1 LLQYINLV
9 FIARCILV
17 RFLVRHFL
25 QMGGSTSK
33 PTVDSGVYLRQAEE
47 QLKPLSTIPE
57 AAAQA
62 VQAQALQA
70 KALAEQ
76 AAAAAEAQSGRAW
89 FYLKSLGI
97 FVGIAGLILAI
108 LYLIDYIGI
117 TYYNRSIIGL
127 LRIVQEPASQ
137 PTPDKSTAPTDSTK
151 SPPASSAST
160 QKIEFNPV
168 FNQLYNLVTGSAG
181 SGDLLPKL
189 QDATK
194 QSLIPGSSA
203 PLSSDT
209 QGAYGM
215 QVWMFVKD
223 WNYGFGKEK
232 IVLSRADPTNQN
244 VLNPKVSLHPTDNTL
259 KVSVSIFP
267 DSEGSAGKTEP
278 APAASGGS
286 STDDVFTCEVPNIP
300 LQSWFSLGVSVF
312 GRNLDIYI
320 DGKLVKSCF
329 LPGVPKPATG
339 DITLSPSGG
348 FSGYLCNFNYYARML
363 TPGDAAN
370 FHGAGTTCQNKVPT
384 NGTGGGTA
392 GTGYAV
398 KFGVYDMQGK
408 EVQEYTF

>member
-1 LLQYINLV
+1 
-9 FIARCILV
+9 
-17 RFLVRHFL
+17 
-25 QMGGSTSK
+25 MGGSTSK
-33 PTVDSGVYLRQAEE
+33 PTVDSGVYLQQAEA
-47 QLKPLSTIPE
+47 QLRPLSTIPE
-57 AAAQA
+57 AAAKA

-70 KALAEQ
+70 KAMAEE
-76 AAAAAEAQSGRAW
+76 AAAVATQQSGRAW
-89 FYLKSLGI
+89 FYAQTFGIILFGAAVILG
-97 FVGIAGLILAI
+97 A
-108 LYLIDYIGI
+108 LYLIDYIGV

-127 LRIVQEPASQ
+127 LRIVQEPA
-137 PTPDKSTAPTDSTK
+137 PPDSSGVQSTK
-151 SPPASSAST
+151 PPT
-160 QKIEFNPV
+160 QKVAANPV

-181 SGDLLPKL
+181 SGDLLPQL

-194 QSLIPGSSA
+194 QSIIQSSSA

-209 QGAYGM
+209 QGAFSM
-215 QVWMFVKD
+215 QWWMFVKD
-223 WNYGFGKEK
+223 WNYGFGKDK
-232 IVLSRADPTNQN
+232 VVLSRADPTNQN

-259 KVSVSIFP
+259 RVSVSIFP
-267 DSEGSAGKTEP
+267 ESESAGSKAEP
-278 APAASGGS
+278 APATSGGS
-286 STDDVFTCEVPNIP
+286 ATDDVYVCEIPNIP
-300 LQSWFSLGVSVF
+300 LQTWFSAGVSVF
-312 GRNLDIYI
+312 GRNLDVYI

-363 TPGDAAN
+363 TPGDASN
-370 FHGAGTTCQNKVPT
+370 FHGAGTSCQSKVPT

>member
-1 LLQYINLV
+1 
-9 FIARCILV
+9 
-17 RFLVRHFL
+17 
-25 QMGGSTSK
+25 MGGSTSK
-33 PTVDSGVYLRQAEE
+33 PTIDPSVYMKQAEE
-47 QLKPLSTIPE
+47 QLKPLSIIPE
-57 AAAQA
+57 ASAQV

-76 AAAAAEAQSGRAW
+76 AAGIAREQTGWAW
-89 FYLKSLGI
+89 FYVKSLGI
-97 FVGIAGLILAI
+97 FIGVAGLILGI

-127 LRIVQEPASQ
+127 LRIIQEPA
-137 PTPDKSTAPTDSTK
+137 
-151 SPPASSAST
+151 PPASGQSGGSDKAPPPPT
-160 QKIEFNPV
+160 QKVAFNPV
-168 FNQLYNLVTGSAG
+168 FNQIYNTLTGSAG

-194 QSLIPGSSA
+194 QSLIPGTSA

-209 QGAYGM
+209 QGAFSM
-215 QVWMFVKD
+215 QWWMFVKD

-232 IVLSRADPTNQN
+232 VVLSRADPTNQN

-259 KVSVSIFP
+259 RVSVSVFP

-278 APAASGGS
+278 APADSGGA
-286 STDDVFTCEVPNIP
+286 STDDVFLCEVPNIP
-300 LQSWFSLGVSVF
+300 LQSWFSVGVSVF

-363 TPGDAAN
+363 TPGDASTFN
-370 FHGAGTTCQNKVPT
+370 GAGTTCQNQVPT

-392 GTGYAV
+392 STGYAV

>member
-1 LLQYINLV
+1 
-9 FIARCILV
+9 
-17 RFLVRHFL
+17 
-25 QMGGSTSK
+25 MGGSTSK
-33 PTVDSGVYLRQAEE
+33 PTVVDSSVYARQAEE

-70 KALAEQ
+70 KALAEE
-76 AAAAAEAQSGRAW
+76 AANVAREQSGQAW
-89 FYLKSLGI
+89 TYVKYIGG
-97 FVGIAGLILAI
+97 FVGVAGLILAI
-108 LYLIDYIGI
+108 LYLVDWIGV
-117 TYYNRSIIGL
+117 TYYKRSFIGL
-127 LRIVQEPASQ
+127 IVLEPAPSSVSTTGPTGTTSQ
-137 PTPDKSTAPTDSTK
+137 PPTQQVK
-151 SPPASSAST
+151 
-160 QKIEFNPV
+160 FNPV
-168 FNQLYNLVTGSAG
+168 LSNLYNWLTGSAG

-194 QSLIPGSSA
+194 QSLISGTSA

-215 QVWMFVKD
+215 QWWMFVKD

-232 IVLSRADPTNQN
+232 VVLSRADPTNQN

-259 KVSVSIFP
+259 VVSVSVFP

-300 LQSWFSLGVSVF
+300 LQAWFSVGVSVF

-363 TPGDAAN
+363 TPGDASN
-370 FHGAGTTCQNKVPT
+370 FNGAGTTCQDKVPT

-392 GTGYAV
+392 GSGYSV

>member
-1 LLQYINLV
+1 
-9 FIARCILV
+9 
-17 RFLVRHFL
+17 
-25 QMGGSTSK
+25 MGGSTSK
-33 PTVDSGVYLRQAEE
+33 PTVDSSIYLRQAEE

-70 KALAEQ
+70 RALAEQ
-76 AAAAAEAQSGRAW
+76 ATAYAEQQSGWAW
-89 FYLKSLGI
+89 FYVKTMG
-97 FVGIAGLILAI
+97 FVVGIAALVLGI
-108 LYLIDYIGI
+108 LYTIDYIGI

-127 LRIVQEPASQ
+127 LRIVQEPA
-137 PTPDKSTAPTDSTK
+137 
-151 SPPASSAST
+151 PASSPSSPDKASKPAAP
-160 QKIEFNPV
+160 QKVAFNPV
-168 FNQLYNLVTGSAG
+168 FNQIYNAITGSAG

-209 QGAYGM
+209 QGAYSM
-215 QVWMFVKD
+215 QWWMFVKD

-232 IVLSRADPTNQN
+232 TVLSRADPTNQA

-259 KVSVSIFP
+259 RVSVSIFP
-267 DSEGSAGKTEP
+267 ESDGAGSKTEP
-278 APAASGGS
+278 APATSGGS
-286 STDDVFTCEVPNIP
+286 ATDDVYVCEIPNIP
-300 LQSWFSLGVSVF
+300 LQAWASLGVSVF
-312 GRNLDIYI
+312 GRNLDVYI

-339 DITLSPSGG
+339 DITLSPNGG

-363 TPGDAAN
+363 TPGDAST
-370 FHGAGTTCQNKVPT
+370 FHGAGTTCQSMVPT

-392 GTGYAV
+392 GTGYSV

-408 EVQEYTF
+408 EVQEYAF

>member
-1 LLQYINLV
+1 
-9 FIARCILV
+9 
-17 RFLVRHFL
+17 
-25 QMGGSTSK
+25 MGGSTSK
-33 PTVDSGVYLRQAEE
+33 PVVDSSVYAKQAEE

-76 AAAAAEAQSGRAW
+76 AATLAQAQTGWAW
-89 FYLKSLGI
+89 FYVKTIGGFVVLAAVILGI
-97 FVGIAGLILAI
+97 
-108 LYLIDYIGI
+108 LYTIDYLGI

-127 LRIVQEPASQ
+127 LRIVPGSDSKPVQSAGPV
-137 PTPDKSTAPTDSTK
+137 APTNGTT
-151 SPPASSAST
+151 PPATAST
-160 QKIEFNPV
+160 TQKVAFNPI
-168 FNQLYNLVTGSAG
+168 FSNLYNTLTGSAG
-181 SGDLLPKL
+181 SGDLLPQL

-194 QSLIPGSSA
+194 QSLIPGTSA

-209 QGAYGM
+209 QGAFSM
-215 QVWMFVKD
+215 QFWMFVKD

-232 IVLSRADPTNQN
+232 VVLTRADPTNQN
-244 VLNPKVSLHPTDNTL
+244 VLNPKVSLHPTDNTMR
-259 KVSVSIFP
+259 VSVSIFP

-286 STDDVFTCEVPNIP
+286 ATDDVFVCEVPNIP
-300 LQSWFSLGVSVF
+300 LQSWFSVGVSVF
-312 GRNLDIYI
+312 GRNLDVYI

-363 TPGDAAN
+363 TPGDSAN
-370 FHGAGTTCQNKVPT
+370 FHGAGTPCQNKVPT

>member
-1 LLQYINLV
+1 
-9 FIARCILV
+9 
-17 RFLVRHFL
+17 
-25 QMGGSTSK
+25 MGGSTSK
-33 PTVDSGVYLRQAEE
+33 PTVDPSVYAKQAEE

-76 AAAAAEAQSGRAW
+76 AASAAQAQTGWAW
-89 FYLKSLGI
+89 FYLKSIGW
-97 FVGIAGLILAI
+97 FVGIAGLILAV
-108 LYLIDYIGI
+108 LYLVDYIGI

-127 LRIVQEPASQ
+127 LRLVPEGSDGNRLQTSGGLPPSGATGPTGPTSQAAAAS
-137 PTPDKSTAPTDSTK
+137 
-151 SPPASSAST
+151 ST
-160 QKIEFNPV
+160 QKVAFNPV
-168 FNQLYNLVTGSAG
+168 FSQLYNAITGSAG

-194 QSLIPGSSA
+194 QSLIPGTSA

-209 QGAYGM
+209 QGAFGM
-215 QVWMFVKD
+215 QWWMFVKD

-232 IVLSRADPTNQN
+232 VVLTRADPTNQN

-259 KVSVSIFP
+259 RVSVSVFP

-278 APAASGGS
+278 APATGDGS
-286 STDDVFTCEVPNIP
+286 STDDVFLCEVPNIP
-300 LQSWFSLGVSVF
+300 LQAWFSVGVSVF

-348 FSGYLCNFNYYARML
+348 FSGYLCNFNYFARML
-363 TPGDAAN
+363 TPGDTSN
-370 FHGAGTTCQNKVPT
+370 FHGAGTPCQDKVPT

>member
-1 LLQYINLV
+1 
-9 FIARCILV
+9 
-17 RFLVRHFL
+17 
-25 QMGGSTSK
+25 MGGSTSK
-33 PTVDSGVYLRQAEE
+33 PVVDSSIYAKQAEE

-76 AAAAAEAQSGRAW
+76 AATLAQAQTGWAW
-89 FYLKSLGI
+89 FYFKTLGYL
-97 FVGIAGLILAI
+97 VVLAAVVLGV
-108 LYLIDYIGI
+108 LYAIDAIGI
-117 TYYNRSIIGL
+117 KYYNRSIIGL
-127 LRIVQEPASQ
+127 LRIVQEPAATPPVQGKGPTTPTEQ
-137 PTPDKSTAPTDSTK
+137 PAKQTIA
-151 SPPASSAST
+151 
-160 QKIEFNPV
+160 FNPV
-168 FNQLYNLVTGSAG
+168 FSQLYNTLTGSAG

-194 QSLIPGSSA
+194 QSLIPGTSA

-209 QGAYGM
+209 QGAFSM
-215 QVWMFVKD
+215 QWWMFVKD

-232 IVLSRADPTNQN
+232 VVLSRADPTNQN
-244 VLNPKVSLHPTDNTL
+244 VLNPKVSMHPTDNTL
-259 KVSVSIFP
+259 KVSVSVFP

-278 APAASGGS
+278 APAASGGAA
-286 STDDVFTCEVPNIP
+286 TDDVFVCEVPNIP
-300 LQSWFSLGVSVF
+300 LQSWFSVGVSVF
-312 GRNLDIYI
+312 GRNLDVYI

-363 TPGDAAN
+363 TPGDSAN

-392 GTGYAV
+392 STGYAV

>member
-1 LLQYINLV
+1 
-9 FIARCILV
+9 
-17 RFLVRHFL
+17 
-25 QMGGSTSK
+25 MGGSTSK
-33 PTVDSGVYLRQAEE
+33 PTIDASVYSRQAEE

-70 KALAEQ
+70 KALAEE
-76 AAAAAEAQSGRAW
+76 AANVAREQSGQAW
-89 FYLKSLGI
+89 FYLKYIGG

-108 LYLIDYIGI
+108 LYLIDYIGVE
-117 TYYNRSIIGL
+117 YYNKSWIGL
-127 LRIVQEPASQ
+127 IRIVEEPAKSSVSTTG
-137 PTPDKSTAPTDSTK
+137 PTGPGGQQSAAPSTK
-151 SPPASSAST
+151 RV
-160 QKIEFNPV
+160 EFNPV
-168 FNQLYNLVTGSAG
+168 LSNFYNWLTGSAG

-194 QSLIPGSSA
+194 QSLISGTSA

-209 QGAYGM
+209 QGAFGM
-215 QVWMFVKD
+215 QWWMFVKD

-232 IVLSRADPTNQN
+232 VVLTRADPTNSN

-278 APAASGGS
+278 APAASDGS
-286 STDDVFTCEVPNIP
+286 STDDVFSCEVPNIP
-300 LQSWFSLGVSVF
+300 LQAWFSVGVSVF

-363 TPGDAAN
+363 TPGDASTFN
-370 FHGAGTTCQNKVPT
+370 GAGTPCQSQVPT

-392 GTGYAV
+392 GSGYSV

>member
-1 LLQYINLV
+1 
-9 FIARCILV
+9 
-17 RFLVRHFL
+17 
-25 QMGGSTSK
+25 MGGSTSK
-33 PTVDSGVYLRQAEE
+33 PTIVDSSVYARQAEE
-47 QLKPLSTIPE
+47 QLKPLSIVPE

-76 AAAAAEAQSGRAW
+76 AASIAQEQSGRAW
-89 FYLKSLGI
+89 TYVKYIGG
-97 FVGIAGLILAI
+97 FVGVAGLILAI
-108 LYLIDYIGI
+108 LYLIDYIGV
-117 TYYNRSIIGL
+117 TYYNRSFIGL
-127 LRIVQEPASQ
+127 IRIVDEPAPSSVSTTG
-137 PTPDKSTAPTDSTK
+137 PTGPTGPGGQTSGAPSTK
-151 SPPASSAST
+151 RV
-160 QKIEFNPV
+160 EFNPV
-168 FNQLYNLVTGSAG
+168 LSNLYNWITGSAG

-194 QSLIPGSSA
+194 QSLISGTSA

-209 QGAYGM
+209 QGAFGM
-215 QVWMFVKD
+215 QWWMFVKD

-232 IVLSRADPTNQN
+232 VVLSRADPTNQN

-259 KVSVSIFP
+259 VVSVSVFP

-278 APAASGGS
+278 APAASGGT

-300 LQSWFSLGVSVF
+300 LQAWFSVGVSVF

-363 TPGDAAN
+363 TPGDASN
-370 FHGAGTTCQNKVPT
+370 FNGAGTTCQDKVPT

-392 GTGYAV
+392 GSGYSV

>member
-1 LLQYINLV
+1 
-9 FIARCILV
+9 
-17 RFLVRHFL
+17 
-25 QMGGSTSK
+25 MGGSTSK
-33 PTVDSGVYLRQAEE
+33 PTVDSSIYLRQAEE

-70 KALAEQ
+70 RALAEQ
-76 AAAAAEAQSGRAW
+76 ATAYAEQQSGWAW
-89 FYLKSLGI
+89 FYVKTMG
-97 FVGIAGLILAI
+97 FVVGIAALVLGI
-108 LYLIDYIGI
+108 LYTIDYIGI

-127 LRIVQEPASQ
+127 LRIVQEPA
-137 PTPDKSTAPTDSTK
+137 
-151 SPPASSAST
+151 PASSPSSPDKASKPAAP
-160 QKIEFNPV
+160 QKLAFNPV
-168 FNQLYNLVTGSAG
+168 FNQIYNAITGSAG

-209 QGAYGM
+209 QGAYSM
-215 QVWMFVKD
+215 QWWMFVKD

-232 IVLSRADPTNQN
+232 TVLSRADPTNQA

-259 KVSVSIFP
+259 RVSVSIFP
-267 DSEGSAGKTEP
+267 ESDGAGSKTEP
-278 APAASGGS
+278 APATSGGS
-286 STDDVFTCEVPNIP
+286 ATDDVYVCEIPNIP
-300 LQSWFSLGVSVF
+300 LQAWASLGVSVF
-312 GRNLDIYI
+312 GRNLDVYI

-339 DITLSPSGG
+339 DITLSPNGG

-363 TPGDAAN
+363 TPGDAST
-370 FHGAGTTCQNKVPT
+370 FHGAGTTCQSMVPT

-392 GTGYAV
+392 GTGYSV

-408 EVQEYTF
+408 EVQEYAF

>member
-1 LLQYINLV
+1 
-9 FIARCILV
+9 
-17 RFLVRHFL
+17 
-25 QMGGSTSK
+25 MGGSTSK
-33 PTVDSGVYLRQAEE
+33 PTIDPSVYSRQAEE
-47 QLKPLSTIPE
+47 QLRPLSTIPE

-70 KALAEQ
+70 RALAEQ
-76 AAAAAEAQSGRAW
+76 AASIAQEQSGWAW
-89 FYLKSLGI
+89 FYVKSLGM
-97 FVGIAGLILAI
+97 FVGIAGLVLGI

-127 LRIVQEPASQ
+127 IVREPSNSPATPPSSG
-137 PTPDKSTAPTDSTK
+137 PTGPSGPSGPSGPTGPVSDKLVFS
-151 SPPASSAST
+151 
-160 QKIEFNPV
+160 PV
-168 FNQLYNLVTGSAG
+168 FSNMYNWITGSAG

-194 QSLIPGSSA
+194 QSLIPGTSA

-209 QGAYGM
+209 QGAFSM
-215 QVWMFVKD
+215 QWWMFVKD

-232 IVLSRADPTNQN
+232 TVLTRADPTNQN

-259 KVSVSIFP
+259 RVSVSVFP
-267 DSEGSAGKTEP
+267 DSEGSSGKTEP
-278 APAASGGS
+278 APATSGGS
-286 STDDVFTCEVPNIP
+286 STDDVFLCEVPNIP
-300 LQSWFSLGVSVF
+300 LQSWFSVGLSVF

-339 DITLSPSGG
+339 DITLSPGGG
-348 FSGYLCNFNYYARML
+348 FSGYLCNFNYFARML
-363 TPGDAAN
+363 TPGDTAN
-370 FHGAGTTCQNKVPT
+370 FHGAGTPCQNKVPT

-392 GTGYAV
+392 STGYAV

>member
-1 LLQYINLV
+1 
-9 FIARCILV
+9 
-17 RFLVRHFL
+17 
-25 QMGGSTSK
+25 MGGSTSK
-33 PTVDSGVYLRQAEE
+33 PTIDPSVFSRQAEE

-57 AAAQA
+57 AAAQV

-70 KALAEQ
+70 KAMAEQ
-76 AAAAAEAQSGRAW
+76 AAAVAQQQSGWAW
-89 FYLKSLGI
+89 FYVKSLGI
-97 FVGIAGLILAI
+97 FVGVAALVLGI
-108 LYLIDYIGI
+108 LYLIDYIGV

-127 LRIVQEPASQ
+127 LRIVQEPAATPPDSGPTGPTGPSSVSLSQ
-137 PTPDKSTAPTDSTK
+137 TK
-151 SPPASSAST
+151 KTVA
-160 QKIEFNPV
+160 FNPV

-181 SGDLLPKL
+181 SGDLLPQL

-194 QSLIPGSSA
+194 QSLIQASSA

-209 QGAYGM
+209 QGAFSM
-215 QVWMFVKD
+215 QWWMFVKD

-232 IVLSRADPTNQN
+232 VVLSRADPTNQN

-259 KVSVSIFP
+259 RVSVSIFP
-267 DSEGSAGKTEP
+267 ESEGAGSKTEP
-278 APAASGGS
+278 APATSGGS
-286 STDDVFTCEVPNIP
+286 ATDDVYVCEVPNIP
-300 LQSWFSLGVSVF
+300 LQSWFPVGVSVF
-312 GRNLDIYI
+312 GRNLDVYI

-363 TPGDAAN
+363 TPGDASN
-370 FHGAGTTCQNKVPT
+370 FHGAGTPCQSKVPT

>member
-1 LLQYINLV
+1 
-9 FIARCILV
+9 
-17 RFLVRHFL
+17 
-25 QMGGSTSK
+25 MGGSTSK
-33 PTVDSGVYLRQAEE
+33 PTIDPSVYSRQAEE
-47 QLKPLSTIPE
+47 QLKPLSTVPE

-76 AAAAAEAQSGRAW
+76 AASIAQEQSGRAW
-89 FYLKSLGI
+89 SYLKYIGT

-108 LYLIDYIGI
+108 LYLIDYIGV

-127 LRIVQEPASQ
+127 IRIVDEPSKSSVSSEG
-137 PTPDKSTAPTDSTK
+137 PTGPNLPPGPTGPTLPTGPTGPGQTSTTPSGK
-151 SPPASSAST
+151 R
-160 QKIEFNPV
+160 IEFNPV
-168 FNQLYNLVTGSAG
+168 LSNLYNWITGSAG

-194 QSLIPGSSA
+194 QSLISGSSA

-209 QGAYGM
+209 QGAFGM
-215 QVWMFVKD
+215 QWWMFVKD

-244 VLNPKVSLHPTDNTL
+244 VLNPKVSLHPTDNTMR
-259 KVSVSIFP
+259 VSVSVFP

-278 APAASGGS
+278 APATSGGS
-286 STDDVFTCEVPNIP
+286 STDDVFSCEIPNIP
-300 LQSWFSLGVSVF
+300 LQAWFSVGVSVF

-320 DGKLVKSCF
+320 DGKLVKSCL

-363 TPGDAAN
+363 TPGDASN
-370 FHGAGTTCQNKVPT
+370 FNGAGTTCRDKVPT

-392 GTGYAV
+392 GSGYSV

>member
-1 LLQYINLV
+1 
-9 FIARCILV
+9 
-17 RFLVRHFL
+17 
-25 QMGGSTSK
+25 MGGSTSK
-33 PTVDSGVYLRQAEE
+33 PTIVDSSVYARQAEE
-47 QLKPLSTIPE
+47 QLKPLSIVPE

-76 AAAAAEAQSGRAW
+76 AASIAQEQSGRAW
-89 FYLKSLGI
+89 TYVKYIGG
-97 FVGIAGLILAI
+97 FVGVAGVVLAI
-108 LYLIDYIGI
+108 LYLIDYIGV
-117 TYYNRSIIGL
+117 TYYNRSFIGL
-127 LRIVQEPASQ
+127 IRIVDEPAPSSVSTTG
-137 PTPDKSTAPTDSTK
+137 PTGPTGPGGQTSGAPSTK
-151 SPPASSAST
+151 RV
-160 QKIEFNPV
+160 EFNPV
-168 FNQLYNLVTGSAG
+168 LSNLYNWLTGSAG

-194 QSLIPGSSA
+194 QSLISGTSA

-209 QGAYGM
+209 QGAFGM
-215 QVWMFVKD
+215 QWWMFVKD

-232 IVLSRADPTNQN
+232 VVLSRADPTNQN

-259 KVSVSIFP
+259 VVSVSVFP

-300 LQSWFSLGVSVF
+300 LQAWFSVGVSVF

-363 TPGDAAN
+363 TPGDASN
-370 FHGAGTTCQNKVPT
+370 FNGAGTTCQDKVPT

-392 GTGYAV
+392 GSGYSV

>member
-1 LLQYINLV
+1 
-9 FIARCILV
+9 
-17 RFLVRHFL
+17 
-25 QMGGSTSK
+25 MGGSTSK
-33 PTVDSGVYLRQAEE
+33 PVVDSSVYAKQAEE

-76 AAAAAEAQSGRAW
+76 AATLAQAQTGWAW
-89 FYLKSLGI
+89 FYFKTLGI
-97 FVGIAGLILAI
+97 FVGIAGLVLGI

-127 LRIVQEPASQ
+127 LRIVPGSG
-137 PTPDKSTAPTDSTK
+137 PYKSTGPVSPTTSSSDSSSQTK
-151 SPPASSAST
+151 QTVA
-160 QKIEFNPV
+160 FNPV
-168 FNQLYNLVTGSAG
+168 FSQLYNTLTGSAG

-194 QSLIPGSSA
+194 QSLIPGTSA

-209 QGAYGM
+209 QGAFSM
-215 QVWMFVKD
+215 QWWMFVKD

-232 IVLSRADPTNQN
+232 VVLSRADPTNQN
-244 VLNPKVSLHPTDNTL
+244 VLNPKVSMHPTDNTL
-259 KVSVSIFP
+259 KVSVSVFP

-278 APAASGGS
+278 APAASGGAA
-286 STDDVFTCEVPNIP
+286 TDDVFVCEVPNIP
-300 LQSWFSLGVSVF
+300 LQSWFSVGVSVF
-312 GRNLDIYI
+312 GRNLDVYI

-329 LPGVPKPATG
+329 LPGIPKPATG

-363 TPGDAAN
+363 TPGDSAN

-392 GTGYAV
+392 STGYAV